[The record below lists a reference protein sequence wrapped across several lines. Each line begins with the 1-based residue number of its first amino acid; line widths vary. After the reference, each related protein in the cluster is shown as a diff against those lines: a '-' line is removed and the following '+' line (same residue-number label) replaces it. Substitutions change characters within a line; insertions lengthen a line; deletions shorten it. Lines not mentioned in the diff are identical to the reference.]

1 MGKYIKLDSEKNV
14 RRFSEQVNKIWKI
27 DAEIISTVVGKYPKI
42 VERYSPEHYGL
53 YYEMITEK
61 IKGMTEVEK
70 LSYIASKKVNYKHL
84 NDTKVLSYLLT
95 FFTGSIFPTL
105 ATEDIITG
113 LLLVAIYI
121 LLLVIY
127 LFSLS
132 SMKPRFYSELI
143 ANIEKGQ
150 SNY

>member
-14 RRFSEQVNKIWKI
+14 SHFSEQVNKIWKI
-27 DAEIISTVVGKYPKI
+27 DTEMIKAVVEKYPKLI
-42 VERYSPEHYGL
+42 ERYSPEHYGL

-61 IKGMTEVEK
+61 LKGMTEVERH
-70 LSYIASKKVNYKHL
+70 SYIASKKVNYKHL

-105 ATEDIITG
+105 AKEDVITS
-113 LLLVAIYI
+113 LLLVAVYI
-121 LLLVIY
+121 SLLIIY

-132 SMKPRFYSELI
+132 SMKPSFYSELI
-143 ANIEKGQ
+143 ANIEKDFE
-150 SNY
+150 

>member
-14 RRFSEQVNKIWKI
+14 RRFSEQVNRIWKI

-61 IKGMTEVEK
+61 LKGMTEFEK
-70 LSYIASKKVNYKHL
+70 LSYIASKKINYKHL

-95 FFTGSIFPTL
+95 FFAGSIFPVL
-105 ATEDIITG
+105 SKEDVITS
-113 LLLVAIYI
+113 LMLVAVYI
-121 LLLVIY
+121 SLLVIY

-132 SMKPRFYSELI
+132 SMKPSFYSELI
-143 ANIEKGQ
+143 ANIEKGH

>member
-1 MGKYIKLDSEKNV
+1 MGKYIKLDSEKKV
-14 RRFSEQVNKIWKI
+14 RQFSEQVKKIWKVDTEII
-27 DAEIISTVVGKYPKI
+27 DAVIEKYPKLI
-42 VERYSPEHYGL
+42 ERYSPEHYGL

-61 IKGMTEVEK
+61 LKGMTEVEK

-84 NDTKVLSYLLT
+84 NDTKVLSYVLT

-105 ATEDIITG
+105 AKEDIITG

-127 LFSLS
+127 LISLS
-132 SMKPRFYSELI
+132 SMKPSFYSELI
-143 ANIEKGQ
+143 VNIENGQ
-150 SNY
+150 K